1 MSLTKRLD
9 KFYLSPENPG
19 SFGGIATLYK
29 YAKQEGITRD
39 QVKKYLQSK
48 RTYTK
53 HTAIVRRHQRNPIW
67 SYCIGYEFM
76 ADLHDMSA
84 LQYQNN
90 RKRFMFVVV
99 DCLSRFTYCI
109 ALANK
114 KSDTVLNGFKAIM
127 QDAGYS
133 PQNFASDAG
142 SEFIN
147 ATFQQYLKEHNIHQ
161 IILRAPLKASL
172 AELHGKLLKQRI
184 YRYMTEN
191 NTKRYI
197 DHLED
202 FVTSLNSRKL
212 KSLGGR
218 APKDVTFDNQNDVY
232 MAQLGGR
239 YRPSGN
245 ANFTFNRG
253 DLVRL
258 ANKPE
263 HFRKGYNVT
272 HSEELYIIADRIAK
286 ATAPVYK
293 LKDQL
298 GNSIIGTYYAEQLQ
312 KVLL

>member
-1 MSLTKRLD
+1 MSLTERLD
-9 KFYLSPENPG
+9 AIYLSPSNPG
-19 SFGGIATLYK
+19 SFGGIDALYK
-29 YAKQEGITRD
+29 YAKGEGITRAK
-39 QVKKYLQSK
+39 VKKYLQSK

-53 HTAIVRRHQRNPIW
+53 HAAIVRRHQRNPIW

-76 ADLHDMSA
+76 ADLHDLSA

-90 RKRFMFVVV
+90 RKRFLFVVV
-99 DCLSRFTYCI
+99 DCLSRFTYCV

-114 KSDTVLNGFKAIM
+114 KSDTVLTGFKSILAE
-127 QDAGYS
+127 AGFS

-147 ATFQQYLKEHNIHQ
+147 ANFQQFLKENNIHQ

-191 NTKRYI
+191 NTKRYL
-197 DHLED
+197 DHLSD
-202 FVTSLNSRKL
+202 FVNALNSRKL
-212 KSLGGR
+212 KSLGDR
-218 APKDVTFDNQNDVY
+218 APKDVTFENQSEVY
-232 MAQLGGR
+232 MAQLGK
-239 YRPSGN
+239 YRNSSN
-245 ANFTFNRG
+245 VNFTFKKG

-258 ANKPE
+258 ANRPE
-263 HFRKGYNVT
+263 NFRKGYSVT
-272 HSEELYIIADRIAK
+272 HSEELYVISDAIAK
-286 ATAPVYK
+286 ARVPVYK